1 MKERHIRVA
10 RTARYYTLGSAGP
23 HLREIWIVCH
33 GIRQLARRF
42 LPRFA
47 ELDDGT
53 RLIVAPEGLSRSYLH
68 GPESRPD
75 KPIPIGATWMTRED
89 RENEITD
96 YVEFLDAVLDEVTG
110 GLGETAG
117 QEPGQAAGEEPSQA
131 AGQEPGQEAGQE
143 PGQEAGEESDR
154 ESREKHAPLTV
165 LGFSQGAH
173 TVCRWLAAGDM
184 PVARIIL
191 WGAYLPEDF
200 DLARGPERLRS
211 AELILVH
218 GLLDHF
224 ISEEAH
230 VAQEARLEELGI
242 PFKTITHAGGH
253 ELDQAVLR
261 EIAGLA
267 G

>member
-23 HLREIWIVCH
+23 DLREVWLVCH

-47 ELDDGT
+47 GLDDGK
-53 RLIVAPEGLSRSYLH
+53 RLIVAPEGLSRFYLR
-68 GPESRPD
+68 GPESRHD
-75 KPIPIGATWMTRED
+75 KKIPIGATWMTRED

-110 GLGETAG
+110 GSAG
-117 QEPGQAAGEEPSQA
+117 EPGEELGEEPN
-131 AGQEPGQEAGQE
+131 
-143 PGQEAGEESDR
+143 EER
-154 ESREKHAPLTV
+154 RGESREEDAPLTV

-184 PVARIIL
+184 SVARIIL

-200 DLARGPERLRS
+200 DVERGPERLAS
-211 AELILVH
+211 AELILVR

-224 ISEEAH
+224 ISEEIH
-230 VAQEARLEELGI
+230 VAQEARFQELGI

-253 ELDQAVLR
+253 EIDPALLG
-261 EIAGLA
+261 EIAGLKE
-267 G
+267 

>member
-23 HLREIWIVCH
+23 DLREVWLVCH

-47 ELDDGT
+47 GLDDGK
-53 RLIVAPEGLSRSYLH
+53 RLIVAPEGLSRFYLR
-68 GPESRPD
+68 GPESRSD
-75 KPIPIGATWMTRED
+75 TKIPVGATWMTRED

-96 YVEFLDAVLDEVTG
+96 YVGFLDAVLDEV
-110 GLGETAG
+110 
-117 QEPGQAAGEEPSQA
+117 QEEEKP
-131 AGQEPGQEAGQE
+131 
-143 PGQEAGEESDR
+143 
-154 ESREKHAPLTV
+154 APLTV

-200 DLARGPERLRS
+200 DVERGPERLAS
-211 AELILVH
+211 AELILVR

-224 ISEEAH
+224 ISEEVH
-230 VAQEARLEELGI
+230 VAQEARFEELGI
-242 PFKTITHAGGH
+242 PFRTITHTGGH
-253 ELDQAVLR
+253 EIDPALLG
-261 EIAGLA
+261 EIAGLKE
-267 G
+267 

>member
-96 YVEFLDAVLDEVTG
+96 YVEFLDAVLDEVTEG
-110 GLGETAG
+110 SDETAG
-117 QEPGQAAGEEPSQA
+117 QEPGQAVGEEPGQA
-131 AGQEPGQEAGQE
+131 VGEEPGQA
-143 PGQEAGEESDR
+143 AGEESDR

-230 VAQEARLEELGI
+230 VAQEARLEELDI

>member
-23 HLREIWIVCH
+23 DLREVWLVCH

-47 ELDDGT
+47 GLDDGK
-53 RLIVAPEGLSRSYLH
+53 RLIVAPEGLSRFYLR
-68 GPESRPD
+68 GPESRHD
-75 KPIPIGATWMTRED
+75 KQIPIGATWMTRED

-96 YVEFLDAVLDEVTG
+96 YVEFLDAVLDAVLDEVTG
-110 GLGETAG
+110 GSAG
-117 QEPGQAAGEEPSQA
+117 EPGEELN
-131 AGQEPGQEAGQE
+131 
-143 PGQEAGEESDR
+143 EER
-154 ESREKHAPLTV
+154 GGESREEDAPLTV

-173 TVCRWLAAGDM
+173 TVCRWVAAGDI

-200 DLARGPERLRS
+200 DVERGPERLAS
-211 AELILVH
+211 AELILVR

-224 ISEEAH
+224 ISEEIH
-230 VAQEARLEELGI
+230 VAQETRFQELGI

-253 ELDQAVLR
+253 EIDPALLG
-261 EIAGLA
+261 EIAGLKE
-267 G
+267 